1 MSMSRPFKEFFSELI
16 FPLLPV
22 YKMTSVPTS
31 AARMLDHFLGPWTGL
46 SEAGSGLSEAGSGLS
61 EAGSGLSEAGT
72 GP

>member
-31 AARMLDHFLGPWTGL
+31 AAPVLGHFLGPWTGL
-46 SEAGSGLSEAGSGLS
+46 SEAGAGLSEAGPGLS
-61 EAGSGLSEAGT
+61 DAGPGL
-72 GP
+72 